1 MSPFY
6 KRTLYGLSTGK
17 VLEGVWLARG
27 KFMGCEGQ
35 FEQPAD
41 GVQNRH
47 VTFLPLTLSNITSKG
62 KKEKPRSPRK
72 PYSRSKLFL
81 SGNGMDLCAVN
92 CSLILNKEVTVGG
105 TWHALLAPQAR
116 LQVMAGCFV

>member
-1 MSPFY
+1 MLSLTEKKPFVMEARQPLFSLMSLFY

-47 VTFLPLTLSNITSKG
+47 VTFLPLSNRTL
-62 KKEKPRSPRK
+62 KEKK
-72 PYSRSKLFL
+72 
-81 SGNGMDLCAVN
+81 
-92 CSLILNKEVTVGG
+92 NK
-105 TWHALLAPQAR
+105 
-116 LQVMAGCFV
+116 